1 MFSQPYILI
10 IGVEQV
16 QRGSPA
22 ALAGMGEGDSLV
34 KIEDDLVIFLEP
46 RQVEQL
52 LGRAETQLNI
62 TVERFVL
69 FSMHH
74 VLIFISRGHIEPLCV
89 CEETP
94 DTASINMGTEG
105 QEGKKEMVTIVI
117 NKEKGVW
124 ARK

>member
-1 MFSQPYILI
+1 
-10 IGVEQV
+10 
-16 QRGSPA
+16 
-22 ALAGMGEGDSLV
+22 MGEGDSLV

-62 TVERFVL
+62 TVERFVF
-69 FSMHH
+69 FSLHH

-94 DTASINMGTEG
+94 DTASINMGTDW
-105 QEGKKEMVTIVI
+105 KKEMVTIVI

-124 ARK
+124 TRK